1 MPIHPALQR
10 RAEEARTTV
19 PTRVRMPR
27 VGHYSTEPAHL
38 RRQVQELERRVAEGQ
53 DELARKVESE

>member
-1 MPIHPALQR
+1 M
-10 RAEEARTTV
+10 